1 MTHRERILQAIN
13 HKEPDKIPVDCGSDR
28 STGITAVA
36 YNALKKYLNIN
47 NGETK
52 IYDVVQQ
59 LAIPEKWYLE
69 LFQIDSVDLAR
80 FFAEN
85 TQEWKDWILPDGS
98 PAKLPKW
105 IDIQKRD
112 KEWVCI
118 DQDSDIIAKIPDSS
132 YFFEQTIWPLYGIK
146 SVNYNKLPNYMNKVM
161 WGYMSDP
168 LWRNAKKRNFFKS
181 LNEKAKNAYEKSD
194 YVIMLGFGGALLGW
208 GQALYGMEDFLI
220 NLVINKKETNIFL
233 DHLVELHLENL
244 DKVIEAVNTYIDIIS
259 FGDDLGTQNG
269 PMISPEMYKEMIFPR
284 QKKLFQR
291 VKEKTNMYVYLHSC
305 GDILEF
311 IPYLIDA
318 GVDIINPVQISTKGM
333 RPEKLKK
340 NFGKYITFWG
350 GGIDTQHTLPRGTP
364 DAVRSDIRKN
374 CEIFMKDGG
383 FIFTQVHNILAGVP
397 PENIV
402 TMYDEVNKIR
412 Y

>member
-132 YFFEQTIWPLYGIK
+132 YFFEQTIWP
-146 SVNYNKLPNYMNKVM
+146 
-161 WGYMSDP
+161 
-168 LWRNAKKRNFFKS
+168 
-181 LNEKAKNAYEKSD
+181 
-194 YVIMLGFGGALLGW
+194 
-208 GQALYGMEDFLI
+208 
-220 NLVINKKETNIFL
+220 
-233 DHLVELHLENL
+233 
-244 DKVIEAVNTYIDIIS
+244 IIW
-259 FGDDLGTQNG
+259 D
-269 PMISPEMYKEMIFPR
+269 
-284 QKKLFQR
+284 
-291 VKEKTNMYVYLHSC
+291 
-305 GDILEF
+305 
-311 IPYLIDA
+311 
-318 GVDIINPVQISTKGM
+318 
-333 RPEKLKK
+333 
-340 NFGKYITFWG
+340 
-350 GGIDTQHTLPRGTP
+350 
-364 DAVRSDIRKN
+364 
-374 CEIFMKDGG
+374 
-383 FIFTQVHNILAGVP
+383 
-397 PENIV
+397 
-402 TMYDEVNKIR
+402 
-412 Y
+412 